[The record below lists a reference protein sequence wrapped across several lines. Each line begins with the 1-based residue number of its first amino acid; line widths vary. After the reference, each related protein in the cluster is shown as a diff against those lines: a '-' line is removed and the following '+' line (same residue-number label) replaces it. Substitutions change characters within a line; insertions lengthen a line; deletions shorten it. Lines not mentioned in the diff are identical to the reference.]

1 MGKTIVIRT
10 GGKHESVDTVSVH
23 LFDTKVDAEI
33 FCAKYTDSS
42 LDEKYWRYCEII
54 EQNKDYEMARYENY
68 DNGYIED

>member
-1 MGKTIVIRT
+1 MGKIIVIRT

-23 LFDTKVDAEI
+23 LFDTKTEAEL
-33 FCAKYTDSS
+33 FCLEYTDSS

-54 EQNKDYEMARYENY
+54 EQNKEYEMARYENY